1 MILINS
7 GANASCKRVWN
18 IQSGKSRVCSRRYKN
33 VHAVCWARWHMKW
46 KLTAASSAK
55 LSHPPGD
62 PILDTSGKLPFEQ
75 QWNPQYYWNIEF
87 QSGFDLE
94 QVSFPLSPSLF
105 TSTVESF
112 TSLDPITWKI
122 YSFASSAMQWGGGKL
137 EFSISLSCTITIT
150 AALRKHEMCHD
161 ESDHTRWEYFS
172 GWLLAQR
179 R

>member
-112 TSLDPITWKI
+112 DFTWPDNLENLFI
-122 YSFASSAMQWGGGKL
+122 RQFRYAMRR
-137 EFSISLSCTITIT
+137 
-150 AALRKHEMCHD
+150 RKTWNFNFTLLHNNNNSGAEK
-161 ESDHTRWEYFS
+161 TRNVSRWKRPH
-172 GWLLAQR
+172 AI
-179 R
+179 